1 MRNELAPGYYVVTA
15 GGSGIGL
22 AVAQQ
27 IALRGGT
34 PVVIDPSLRA
44 ASLPD
49 DWLAYAADAADST
62 RLAEIVGD
70 MVATGRPVLGLVN
83 NAGIAGPTALLE
95 DTTLAEWE
103 RVVQVNLLAAV
114 NCMQNIVPIMKKQR
128 RGAIVMVSSAATT
141 NGFPLRSPYVATK
154 AAMEAL
160 SGTIAMELGPW
171 GIRSNVVLP
180 GIVAGDRVE
189 AIIASQAARR
199 GLELEAAR
207 QEFTGRTS
215 MKTMVEGSDIAEAI
229 CFLLSDRAR
238 FISGQQIGVCG
249 NFEGYSSEMISHLVK
264 EVPNA
269 QV

>member
-1 MRNELAPGYYVVTA
+1 MVTA

-22 AVAQQ
+22 AVARE

-34 PVVIDPSLRA
+34 PVVIDPGLSA
-44 ASLPD
+44 GSLPS
-49 DWLAYAADAADST
+49 DWLAYASDAADPVT
-62 RLAEIVGD
+62 VNTIAKDLLATD
-70 MVATGRPVLGLVN
+70 LPVLGLVN

-95 DTTLAEWE
+95 DTTLAEWD
-103 RVVQVNLLAAV
+103 RVVRVNLLAAV
-114 NCMQNIVPIMKKQR
+114 NCMQSIIPIMKRQR
-128 RGAIVMVSSAATT
+128 QGAVVMVSSAATT

-154 AAMEAL
+154 AALEAL
-160 SGTIAMELGPW
+160 SGTMAMELGPW

-199 GLELEAAR
+199 GLDLDAAR
-207 QEFTGRTS
+207 QEFTSRTS
-215 MKTMVEGSDIAEAI
+215 MKTMVEGADIAEAI

-249 NFEGYSSEMISHLVK
+249 NFEGYSSEMITHLAE
-264 EVPNA
+264 EVPHA